1 MFDFCIYERFWSGW
15 IVFCQGLSE
24 VRVNFYKEGTK
35 AKSQQESLNEN
46 RWRNPDVQGG
56 ESETDLWC
64 LWRTAKGH
72 FWNYKS
78 LVMISFHF
86 SHLYFWIIDEW
97 LWIEGLLDKKSMLNF
112 SGYTQTWCVPES
124 HGLFFEDDILSLDCL
139 RLNYS
144 TRRLTPQHIS

>member
-56 ESETDLWC
+56 ESETDLW
-64 LWRTAKGH
+64 WDVSGEQQKA
-72 FWNYKS
+72 
-78 LVMISFHF
+78 ISEIIKVWWWFLFF
-86 SHLYFWIIDEW
+86 SAIHIF
-97 LWIEGLLDKKSMLNF
+97 GLLV
-112 SGYTQTWCVPES
+112 SGF
-124 HGLFFEDDILSLDCL
+124 G
-139 RLNYS
+139 
-144 TRRLTPQHIS
+144 